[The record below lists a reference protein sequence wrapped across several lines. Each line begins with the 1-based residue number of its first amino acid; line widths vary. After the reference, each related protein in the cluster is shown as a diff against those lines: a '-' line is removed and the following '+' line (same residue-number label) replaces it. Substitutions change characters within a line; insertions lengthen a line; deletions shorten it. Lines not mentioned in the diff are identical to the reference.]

1 MSVTCAGCLGG
12 AARECYSG
20 SMSIDELRN
29 HVKARPFVPFTVL
42 VADGRSFRVPHEDF
56 ISQSPGGRTVIV
68 YHGKVHTVLD
78 ALLIT
83 GLEVEQSHEQL
94 S

>member
-1 MSVTCAGCLGG
+1 
-12 AARECYSG
+12 
-20 SMSIDELRN
+20 MSIDELRN
-29 HVKARPFVPFTVL
+29 QIKARPFIPFTVL
-42 VADGRSFRVPHEDF
+42 VADGRSFHVPHEDF
-56 ISQSPGGRTVIV
+56 ISQSPLGRTVIV

-83 GLEVEQSHEQL
+83 GLEMEAPHEQI